1 MYVSSWSNLACMLA
15 YEQVESGVQRMK
27 MVNLYLAVEH
37 FHLYVSLSGGLG
49 GIANQSRLWTMPL

>member
-1 MYVSSWSNLACMLA
+1 MLA

-27 MVNLYLAVEH
+27 VIVLYLAVEH